1 MNVLLYAPAL
11 LLVYLT
17 VLGLPHT
24 FVQLSICAGVQVPF
38 LVLLQCIG
46 GLFIHLFQVVLGLPF
61 LASHPLN
68 YVIGAF
74 NLGRVFLFQWT
85 VNWRF
90 LPEEIFI
97 SPWFHLLLLAGHLA
111 TLYYCLKNWQQLLG
125 SYAKL
130 RRVSVPYCCQL
141 LVLPLFMSNFI
152 GVMFARSLH
161 YQFYVWYY
169 HSLHYLAWTTPYP
182 VKIRLLILGVIEL
195 CWNTY
200 PSTQWSSLALH
211 ASHCLLLGGL
221 LVHTAR
227 R

>member
-1 MNVLLYAPAL
+1 MAECSS
-11 LLVYLT
+11 
-17 VLGLPHT
+17 LGSRRFEREDNCPT
-24 FVQLSICAGVQVPF
+24 YGYQNRARRA
-38 LVLLQCIG
+38 
-46 GLFIHLFQVVLGLPF
+46 HLFRHF
-61 LASHPLN
+61 LR
-68 YVIGAF
+68 
-74 NLGRVFLFQWT
+74 RV
-85 VNWRF
+85 
-90 LPEEIFI
+90 PEEIFI

-200 PSTQWSSLALH
+200 PSTHLSSLALH

-227 R
+227 RWFFQSVPAVC

>member
-1 MNVLLYAPAL
+1 M
-11 LLVYLT
+11 
-17 VLGLPHT
+17 
-24 FVQLSICAGVQVPF
+24 
-38 LVLLQCIG
+38 
-46 GLFIHLFQVVLGLPF
+46 PF

-90 LPEEIFI
+90 LPEEIFLAR
-97 SPWFHLLLLAGHLA
+97 WFHLLLLAGHLA

-152 GVMFARSLH
+152 GIMFARSLH

-200 PSTQWSSLALH
+200 PSTQLSSLALH

>member
-1 MNVLLYAPAL
+1 MVLA
-11 LLVYLT
+11 
-17 VLGLPHT
+17 
-24 FVQLSICAGVQVPF
+24 
-38 LVLLQCIG
+38 
-46 GLFIHLFQVVLGLPF
+46 LPF

-90 LPEEIFI
+90 LPEEIFLAR
-97 SPWFHLLLLAGHLA
+97 WFHLLLLAGHLA
-111 TLYYCLKNWQQLLG
+111 TLYYCLKNWQQLLS

-130 RRVSVPYCCQL
+130 RRVPVPFCCQL

-169 HSLHYLAWTTPYP
+169 HSLHYLAWTTPYS
-182 VKIRLLILGVIEL
+182 VKIKLLVLGVIEL

-200 PSTQWSSLALH
+200 PSTVWSSLALH
-211 ASHCLLLGGL
+211 ASHGVLLGGL
-221 LVHTAR
+221 LVHIAKR
-227 R
+227 YNHHL